1 MSLSSLFNFFSSD
14 LAIDLGT
21 ANTLVYVKNK
31 GVVINEPSVVAV
43 YRNPRTNRDEVLA
56 VGGEAKQMLG
66 KTPGSIRAVRPMKDG
81 VIADFEITEHMLSY
95 FIAKAHNR
103 KTLVRPRII
112 VCVPFGITEVEKRA
126 VRDSAKAAGAREVH
140 LVEEPMAA
148 AIGAGLPI
156 RDPSGN
162 MIVDIGGGTTEVA
175 VISLAGI
182 VLSES
187 IRIAGDRMDED
198 IVQYIKR
205 KFNLLTGEQTA
216 EQIKINIGNAYPLPE
231 EIKMEVKGRDLVSGI
246 PKTVEISSEQI
257 REALD
262 ETINSIIDA
271 VRTALERT
279 PPELA
284 SDIVD
289 KGIILAGGGS
299 LLRNLDVLL
308 REVTGLPVTRAEDP
322 MSCVALGAG
331 KVLDDDK
338 LLKEIEID

>member
-1 MSLSSLFNFFSSD
+1 MKS
-14 LAIDLGT
+14 
-21 ANTLVYVKNK
+21 
-31 GVVINEPSVVAV
+31 PS
-43 YRNPRTNRDEVLA
+43 TCC
-56 VGGEAKQMLG
+56 
-66 KTPGSIRAVRPMKDG
+66 
-81 VIADFEITEHMLSY
+81 SY
-95 FIAKAHNR
+95 FISKAHNR
-103 KTLVRPRII
+103 KTLIRPRII

-182 VLSES
+182 VFSES
-187 IRIAGDRMDED
+187 IRIAGDKMDED

-216 EQIKINIGNAYPLPE
+216 EQIKINIGNAYPLQE
-231 EIKMEVKGRDLVSGI
+231 ELKMEVKGRDLVSGI
-246 PKTVEISSEQI
+246 PKTVEMTSEQM
-257 REALD
+257 REAMD
-262 ETINSIIDA
+262 ETINAIIDA

-322 MSCVALGAG
+322 HELRCLGRRQG
-331 KVLDDDK
+331 PG
-338 LLKEIEID
+338 